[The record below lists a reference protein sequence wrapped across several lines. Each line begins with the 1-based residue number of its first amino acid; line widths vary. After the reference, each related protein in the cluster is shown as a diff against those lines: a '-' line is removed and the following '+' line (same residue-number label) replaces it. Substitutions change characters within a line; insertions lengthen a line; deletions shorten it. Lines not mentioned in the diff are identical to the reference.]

1 MPAGG
6 VSPCRR
12 GRAALLV
19 AILCSLSTL
28 AAERSLSPGPR
39 ALFAQSTDRER
50 AGGLRRIQPGHYVY
64 LHTDDTPG
72 VSSTFNSGI
81 IVTSDG
87 VVVIDALG
95 SEAA

>member
-1 MPAGG
+1 MECHL
-6 VSPCRR
+6 VV
-12 GRAALLV
+12 AAEPRSSSRSCAACPL
-19 AILCSLSTL
+19 L